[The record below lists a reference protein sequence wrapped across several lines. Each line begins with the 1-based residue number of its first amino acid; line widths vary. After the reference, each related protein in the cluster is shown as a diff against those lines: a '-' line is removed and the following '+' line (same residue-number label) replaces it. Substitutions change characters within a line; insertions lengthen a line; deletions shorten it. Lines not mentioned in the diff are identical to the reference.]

1 MHGVG
6 CGSVYSPPTL
16 VLEIVMFL
24 SHWLL
29 PSGFGMLVPLTNRGG
44 LYYIPSRL
52 RWELGSHVIFTRGFA
67 CLSGP
72 GNPLSSPCD
81 VNPALEP
88 EKLCSSVFH
97 TYVAT
102 GSTSITRI
110 TMFLVNLFILFF
122 LIINN
127 ILY

>member
-1 MHGVG
+1 VHGVG

-44 LYYIPSRL
+44 LYYIPSGL

-72 GNPLSSPCD
+72 GNSLSSPCD
-81 VNPALEP
+81 FQRRVFAENHLASIMCLSSLTERIPTNVN
-88 EKLCSSVFH
+88 S
-97 TYVAT
+97 YV
-102 GSTSITRI
+102 
-110 TMFLVNLFILFF
+110 
-122 LIINN
+122 
-127 ILY
+127 